1 MTERPPRLQ
10 PLRLAAL
17 LAAALAPIACG
28 PGSAA
33 PPRPGLFVLG
43 VDGLDPVILD
53 RLMAEEKL
61 PHFAALAGEGS
72 YRRLGTSNPPQSP
85 VAWSNFVTGR
95 DPGGHGVFD
104 FVHRDPATY
113 QPISSAT
120 PPVDDP
126 GTALEFFGWVVPL
139 SGPEVRNTRS
149 GTPWWDVLVANGID
163 TEVYRIPG
171 NYPVPESDAKVL
183 SGMGTVD
190 MRGGYGTYTL
200 LTSRPVEAGDPKGD
214 IQRVSLQDLDL
225 DGTPDTAE
233 ALLKGPPDL
242 FRLKPG
248 QLPGPGDHLTTR
260 ITVHVDPDND
270 TALVEVGSELALL
283 RKGEWSDWIEVEF
296 DALPWGL
303 MTLRGAVRI
312 FAMELRPELRLYVSA
327 VNLSAESPPQDFTSP
342 PEWVEELH
350 ARLGQFYTLGMP
362 EETSALRDGVF
373 SDDDYLRQVALV
385 QEDARA
391 MLELA
396 LDRFE
401 PGDATFVY
409 LSDIDLQCHML
420 WRHADPKYPGL
431 GHPARDP
438 AIAADH
444 AHDIER
450 LYGDVD
456 AALGRVRERLPDG
469 TRLIVMSDHGFQ
481 PYTRKFHLNAWLRE
495 RGYLVLK
502 DGRHAGRVGLDDVD
516 WSRSRAYGIGFN
528 GLYLNLAGRESR
540 GIVRAEEAAAI
551 LEEIAA
557 ALEAEVDAETGERV
571 VLRAYPAS
579 EAFHGERAA
588 EGPDLVVGYNRGY
601 AGSDPSTL
609 GEITEAVLED
619 NTSRWSG
626 NHLIDPRLV
635 PGVLLVNGPIADG
648 EVDLTDVTVSILDH
662 YGLSP
667 VEGMR
672 GRSFLETAAPADAP
686 LAAAPAQNARDSS
699 VSARRSRPGPAV
711 RCTSSVWRSPGR
723 TREKPALEASCPRSS
738 KPPGRLDSSHAT

>member
-1 MTERPPRLQ
+1 MSFR
-10 PLRLAAL
+10 AAPL
-17 LAAALAPIACG
+17 LALALALAACG
-28 PGSAA
+28 PERAA
-33 PPRPGLFVLG
+33 TDRPGLFVLG

-53 RLMAEEKL
+53 RLIAEGQL
-61 PHFAALAGEGS
+61 PQFAELARQGS
-72 YRRLGTSNPPQSP
+72 YQRLGTSNPPQSP

-113 QPISSAT
+113 RPISSAT

-126 GTALEFFGWVVPL
+126 GSALEFFGWVIPL
-139 SGPEVRNTRS
+139 SSPEIRNTRS

-183 SGMGTVD
+183 AGMGTVD

-200 LTSRPVEAGDPKGD
+200 ITDHPVEADDPKGD
-214 IQRVSLQDLDL
+214 IQRVSVQDFDL
-225 DGTPDTAE
+225 DGTPDTVE
-233 ALLKGPPDL
+233 ATLKGPPDL
-242 FRLKPG
+242 FRLRPG
-248 QLPGPGDHLTTR
+248 QIPGPGDYLGTR
-260 ITVHVDPDND
+260 VTVHLDPESD
-270 TALVEVGSELALL
+270 TALLRAGSEVALLREGEWSEWVEVG
-283 RKGEWSDWIEVEF
+283 F

-303 MTLRGAVRI
+303 MTLRGAVRF
-312 FAMELRPELRLYVSA
+312 FAMELRPQFKLYVSA
-327 VNLSAESPPQDFTSP
+327 VNLSAASPPQVFTSP
-342 PEWVEELH
+342 DDWVDQLY

-373 SDDDYLRQVALV
+373 SDDQYVRQVALV
-385 QEDARA
+385 QEDSRA

-431 GHPARDP
+431 DHPARDP
-438 AIAADH
+438 DVAPAH

-450 LYGDVD
+450 LYRDVD
-456 AALGRVRERLPDG
+456 AALARVRERLPDD

-495 RGYLVLK
+495 AGYLVLR
-502 DGRHAGRVGLDDVD
+502 DGKRTGRVGLDDVD

-540 GIVRAEEAAAI
+540 GIVPPDGASAL
-551 LEEIAA
+551 LEEIGA
-557 ALEAEVDAETGERV
+557 ALEAERDPQNGERV
-571 VLRAYPAS
+571 VLRAYPAA
-579 EAFHGERAA
+579 EVFHGERVS
-588 EGPDLVVGYNRGY
+588 EGPDLVVGYNQGY

-609 GEITEAVLED
+609 GEITDAVLED

-635 PGVLLVNGPIADG
+635 PGVLLVNGPVAAGDH
-648 EVDLTDVTVSILDH
+648 DLTDVTVSILDH
-662 YGLSP
+662 YGLP
-667 VEGMR
+667 PAQGMV
-672 GRSFLETAAPADAP
+672 GTSFL
-686 LAAAPAQNARDSS
+686 NAGPH
-699 VSARRSRPGPAV
+699 ARRSPRPGLV
-711 RCTSSVWRSPGR
+711 GPG
-723 TREKPALEASCPRSS
+723 S
-738 KPPGRLDSSHAT
+738 